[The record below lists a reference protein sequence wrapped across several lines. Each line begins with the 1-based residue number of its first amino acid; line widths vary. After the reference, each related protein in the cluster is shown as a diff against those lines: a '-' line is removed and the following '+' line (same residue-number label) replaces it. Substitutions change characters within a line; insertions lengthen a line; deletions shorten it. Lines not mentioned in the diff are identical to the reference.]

1 MEKLMQKFFRSSLVT
16 SIVLMILG
24 VLLILQSE
32 VTIITISYIIGT
44 LLIALGAIA
53 IIKFVKNVN
62 SITREDLDIVYGTV
76 TIILGVIVIYNPE
89 AIASIIPIII
99 GIGIVISSA
108 TKLQYAIEL
117 KENLSSQWKT
127 TMIISIISA
136 ICGVILICN
145 PFKGAVVIMQIIG
158 GFIIVYSILDI
169 ISTITIKKNVTAI
182 HNALDGKVEDV
193 EVIEETEA
201 KKKEQD
207 KTVKV
212 PKKSKK
218 SKNKKETKKSKKEKD
233 SIGE

>member
-145 PFKGAVVIMQIIG
+145 PFKGAIVIMQIIG

-201 KKKEQD
+201 KKKGQD

>member
-62 SITREDLDIVYGTV
+62 SITRKDLDIVYGTV

-201 KKKEQD
+201 KKKGQD

>member
-127 TMIISIISA
+127 TMMISIISA

>member
-218 SKNKKETKKSKKEKD
+218 SKNKKETKKAKKRKTQ
-233 SIGE
+233 